1 MAEHIN
7 LDAPA
12 ESRCSICVRV
22 RPFNRKEDVTT
33 PCAVAQDDGASL
45 LAQRDERKGGNYLRS
60 QQASKTHY
68 TFDATFGPDDSQ
80 EQVYARTT
88 KPHLAKLV
96 GGELPALTVIA
107 YGATGAGKT
116 HTMMGEGSLRTGA
129 KGAKGGDGAAGAS
142 AGIIPRC
149 VIDLFALA
157 PAGARVRASY
167 LEVYNER
174 VFDLLGGGDEPGRPT
189 TALRVCE
196 DEKNGVVKVLG
207 LTEEPVAS
215 AEAVVGLLKR
225 GNARRTTEAT
235 GANDVSSRSHAVL
248 QLEAELP
255 GGRNRRLSLIDLAG
269 SERASATGNRGAR
282 LQEGAH
288 INKSLLALANCINA
302 LTDPSAPKPKFRDSK
317 LTLLIKTA
325 LESSDV
331 RLVVLACV
339 GPSMASVDDTLN
351 TLKYAHRAKEL
362 PTRDVVEE
370 ADVAPP
376 PPAAPRARAAS
387 VAGFGRSDWGPPG
400 GGAGRVP
407 RRRASVEPRDR
418 PRRRP
423 RRCAARRSASAVAR
437 AARQRQG
444 PLREMRRAS
453 TSAVSSARQAAS
465 AMASKLAAKHAT
477 VAAKLD
483 AVAEAPSPRAEEPP
497 PPPPPAARALESPE
511 AAPWAAPADAL
522 LPVEPSAAQIAAAA
536 IRVAE
541 RTRAATAPRGRGLR
555 HLAAAAAAR
564 RRGVADARRRRRAG
578 APAAARARAAA
589 RRRRSGLR
597 RSRAA
602 PPPAVASAA
611 PPPAD
616 LVARL
621 ADAEARA
628 DRWQTMARDAKETAD
643 ALAAACRACARGSDD
658 VGALRN
664 RWELGGLKSDVDAFH
679 ERWETCIIDAQ
690 SPRRAAFAERDANK
704 RPAPQLREPSKR
716 VRAKKDKAA
725 AGLA

>member
-1 MAEHIN
+1 MAERVEI
-7 LDAPA
+7 DAPA

-370 ADVAPP
+370 PDVAPP
-376 PPAAPRARAAS
+376 PPAAPRHARRRAF
-387 VAGFGRSDWGPPG
+387 VAGFARSDFGAG
-400 GGAGRVP
+400 GGAPRAPAPRVP
-407 RRRASVEPRDR
+407 R
-418 PRRRP
+418 
-423 RRCAARRSASAVAR
+423 
-437 AARQRQG
+437 
-444 PLREMRRAS
+444 
-453 TSAVSSARQAAS
+453 
-465 AMASKLAAKHAT
+465 H
-477 VAAKLD
+477 
-483 AVAEAPSPRAEEPP
+483 
-497 PPPPPAARALESPE
+497 
-511 AAPWAAPADAL
+511 
-522 LPVEPSAAQIAAAA
+522 
-536 IRVAE
+536 
-541 RTRAATAPRGRGLR
+541 APRLR
-555 HLAAAAAAR
+555 HLAAAAAAPSW
-564 RRGVADARRRRRAG
+564 RRRRSPAAALG
-578 APAAARARAAA
+578 APAARARPWRPPRRP
-589 RRRRSGLR
+589 RRRAAPPPLASAPLAA
-597 RSRAA
+597 AA
-602 PPPAVASAA
+602 PPPAVAAAA

>member
-1 MAEHIN
+1 M
-7 LDAPA
+7 
-12 ESRCSICVRV
+12 
-22 RPFNRKEDVTT
+22 
-33 PCAVAQDDGASL
+33 
-45 LAQRDERKGGNYLRS
+45 
-60 QQASKTHY
+60 

-370 ADVAPP
+370 
-376 PPAAPRARAAS
+376 
-387 VAGFGRSDWGPPG
+387 
-400 GGAGRVP
+400 
-407 RRRASVEPRDR
+407 
-418 PRRRP
+418 
-423 RRCAARRSASAVAR
+423 
-437 AARQRQG
+437 
-444 PLREMRRAS
+444 
-453 TSAVSSARQAAS
+453 
-465 AMASKLAAKHAT
+465 
-477 VAAKLD
+477 
-483 AVAEAPSPRAEEPP
+483 
-497 PPPPPAARALESPE
+497 
-511 AAPWAAPADAL
+511 
-522 LPVEPSAAQIAAAA
+522 
-536 IRVAE
+536 
-541 RTRAATAPRGRGLR
+541 
-555 HLAAAAAAR
+555 
-564 RRGVADARRRRRAG
+564 
-578 APAAARARAAA
+578 
-589 RRRRSGLR
+589 
-597 RSRAA
+597 
-602 PPPAVASAA
+602 
-611 PPPAD
+611 
-616 LVARL
+616 
-621 ADAEARA
+621 
-628 DRWQTMARDAKETAD
+628 
-643 ALAAACRACARGSDD
+643 
-658 VGALRN
+658 
-664 RWELGGLKSDVDAFH
+664 
-679 ERWETCIIDAQ
+679 
-690 SPRRAAFAERDANK
+690 
-704 RPAPQLREPSKR
+704 
-716 VRAKKDKAA
+716 
-725 AGLA
+725 